1 MFREGVVVFNTP
13 GANANAVKEMVICAL
28 IFWENE
34 TYLVSGNKTIDS
46 INTEKLSDEEI
57 SKKNRRHEKGLLL
70 VKK

>member
-1 MFREGVVVFNTP
+1 MFRKGVVVFNTP

-28 IFWENE
+28 ILGKRD
-34 TYLVSGNKTIDS
+34 LVSGNKTIDS

-57 SKKNRRHEKGLLL
+57 SKRIEDMKRLLL